1 MYCLNHFTNSI
12 IDVLLAY
19 ILHTRNCP
27 TSNQLLN
34 YCLNTNA
41 KGRQEPLPSIHY
53 LCLKTDAKLSR
64 DNRIGKKLDEN
75 LYTDLQ
81 CHRTSQFVN
90 KIKF

>member
-1 MYCLNHFTNSI
+1 MYCLNHFTNFHNRRFAS
-12 IDVLLAY
+12 VY
-19 ILHTRNCP
+19 ITY
-27 TSNQLLN
+27 TEQLLN
-34 YCLNTNA
+34 YCSNTNA